1 MRKLKLIGFLLLL
14 ICATAELHA
23 QAKMHRVVI
32 AVTTPDEAD
41 WQMTIGNIRHLLL
54 DLKPD
59 SVQVEVVAYGPGL
72 LFLHKTSSA
81 SSQIQEL
88 EKLSVKFVACEN
100 SMKRMG
106 VTKADLTAG
115 VETIPS
121 GIGEVVRKQEA
132 GWAYIKAGK

>member
-1 MRKLKLIGFLLLL
+1 LRKLTFLAVLLLL
-14 ICATAELHA
+14 ICAPVALHA
-23 QAKMHRVVI
+23 QAKTHRVVI

-59 SVQVEVVAYGPGL
+59 SAQIEVVAYGPGL
-72 LFLHKTSSA
+72 RFLGKTSSA
-81 SSQIQEL
+81 SNPIQDL

-100 SMKRMG
+100 SMKRMDM
-106 VTKADLTAG
+106 TKADLTSG
-115 VETIPS
+115 VETVPS